1 MKGAV
6 NLTQPENTS
15 SPGLMLDQSTAAKR
29 RGRPSRSNTETVS
42 PTPAD
47 V

>member
-6 NLTQPENTS
+6 NPIQPDNTS
-15 SPGLMLDQSTAAKR
+15 SPGPTLDQSTAAKR

-47 V
+47 A